1 MEEGEGNGKVRRLYR
16 SRKDRMIGGVCGG
29 LAEYLGIDTTPVRLL
44 WVVSVFLFGFGFLLY
59 IIALF
64 IVPDNPEQV
73 AKSSSHPKAK
83 HEWNMAIG
91 VVMLVLGGLLLL
103 GQFDLFDLGP
113 LRLHFFPW
121 RLFWPLALIGVGV
134 FLIVNKA
141 TVEETLGE
149 VRKKAAES
157 RIRKSRSDKMIFGV
171 CGGVG
176 KYFRIDSTVLR
187 VLWVIAALF
196 SGGIALLAY
205 IVLAVLLPYDAEE
218 EDQPQEGRG
227 QSEAASSNSEQPGG

>member
-1 MEEGEGNGKVRRLYR
+1 
-16 SRKDRMIGGVCGG
+16 
-29 LAEYLGIDTTPVRLL
+29 
-44 WVVSVFLFGFGFLLY
+44 
-59 IIALF
+59 
-64 IVPDNPEQV
+64 
-73 AKSSSHPKAK
+73 
-83 HEWNMAIG
+83 
-91 VVMLVLGGLLLL
+91 
-103 GQFDLFDLGP
+103 
-113 LRLHFFPW
+113 
-121 RLFWPLALIGVGV
+121 
-134 FLIVNKA
+134 
-141 TVEETLGE
+141 
-149 VRKKAAES
+149 
-157 RIRKSRSDKMIFGV
+157 MIFGV